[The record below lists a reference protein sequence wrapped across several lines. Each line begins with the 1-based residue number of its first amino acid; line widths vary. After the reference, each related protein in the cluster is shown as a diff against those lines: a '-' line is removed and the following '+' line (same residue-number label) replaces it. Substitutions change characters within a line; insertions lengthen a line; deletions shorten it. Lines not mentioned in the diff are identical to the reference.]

1 MGNIASIIPS
11 HNRNVLYLI
20 VAVENGCSCRPR
32 NECPL
37 QNKCLTSKI
46 FYRSYVQNDTK
57 KMMKKNY
64 NLGCLKHH
72 LRNVLETTKKEF
84 SYSKHKC
91 STKIAMCV
99 WHLKDLKII
108 ARIS

>member
-1 MGNIASIIPS
+1 MNVKTNVRKMAKWNSLHNIFNKKALKVSYSCMGNIVSIIPS

-57 KMMKKNY
+57 KMMKKK
-64 NLGCLKHH
+64 L
-72 LRNVLETTKKEF
+72 
-84 SYSKHKC
+84 
-91 STKIAMCV
+91 
-99 WHLKDLKII
+99 
-108 ARIS
+108 

>member
-1 MGNIASIIPS
+1 MGNIASIILS

-46 FYRSYVQNDTK
+46 LYRSYVQNHTNDE
-57 KMMKKNY
+57 KKN

-72 LRNVLETTKKEF
+72 LRSVLKTTKKEF

-91 STKIAMCV
+91 STKF
-99 WHLKDLKII
+99 L
-108 ARIS
+108 RIFGI